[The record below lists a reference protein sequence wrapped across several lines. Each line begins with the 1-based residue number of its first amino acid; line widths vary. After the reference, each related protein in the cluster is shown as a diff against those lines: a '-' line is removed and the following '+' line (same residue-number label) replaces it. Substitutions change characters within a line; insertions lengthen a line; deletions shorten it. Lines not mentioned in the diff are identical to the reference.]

1 MADGT
6 TQPCEMKVVELTKQR
21 DKYKKQ
27 SIAGYK
33 LLTDLEFWRD
43 MPAQEMRLRCGEI
56 SPQEMRTVRAVLSI
70 ILSANDEAMRTGEK
84 PKIDQKA
91 SSPSNAPTC

>member
-1 MADGT
+1 MSMYLMADGT

-21 DKYKKQ
+21 DMYKKQ

-43 MPAQEMRLRCGEI
+43 MPAQEMRLRCGEM
-56 SPQEMRTVRAVLSI
+56 STQEMRTVRAVLSI
-70 ILSANDEAMRTGEK
+70 ILSTNGE
-84 PKIDQKA
+84 
-91 SSPSNAPTC
+91 SESR

>member
-21 DKYKKQ
+21 DMYKKQ

-56 SPQEMRTVRAVLSI
+56 STQEMRTVRAVLSI
-70 ILSANDEAMRTGEK
+70 ILS
-84 PKIDQKA
+84 
-91 SSPSNAPTC
+91 SNASVEARS